1 MIPFYCCKWCD
12 WCDFRSCSFVQ
23 NVSNMQRQKETHRDS
38 SIKMNQCWLKFSFVS
53 GLWLWSFALS
63 LAYGYGFDFDFVLTH
78 CAIVFSLIR
87 AHLMKRFYQIEP
99 LFHGKLD
106 VLSHLGFI
114 PAHILVFWYAQ
125 TFWHVSKQQLFA
137 SMQKRVPDK
146 ISIKINELR
155 RVFHRMSYFMNENFA
170 TK

>member
-53 GLWLWSFALS
+53 GLWLWLWLWLCTDSLRHRFQSDTCSFNETILPNWASFSWQTRCFITFNELHSSAL
-63 LAYGYGFDFDFVLTH
+63 
-78 CAIVFSLIR
+78 
-87 AHLMKRFYQIEP
+87 
-99 LFHGKLD
+99 
-106 VLSHLGFI
+106 
-114 PAHILVFWYAQ
+114 AHILVFWYAQ